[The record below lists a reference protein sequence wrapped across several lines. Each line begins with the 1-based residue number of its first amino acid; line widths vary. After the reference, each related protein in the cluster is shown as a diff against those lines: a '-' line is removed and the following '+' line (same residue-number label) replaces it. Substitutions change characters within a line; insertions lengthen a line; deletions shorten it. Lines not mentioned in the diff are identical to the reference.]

1 MPRHTTETVM
11 PINANIMPKQEIIP
25 FHQGYLVVPGGHQ
38 LYFAEYGQPDGPVAV
53 VLHGGP
59 GSGCNASMLDWF
71 DLSRLRVVLLDQ
83 RGAGRSKPAGCLQHN
98 TTQDLIGDLEC
109 LRITLKIRQ
118 WLVVGGSWGSAL
130 GICYA
135 GAYPEAVCGL
145 VLRGVFLASK
155 REMTWFFQS
164 LRTMVPDAWGHL
176 TMGWHRTERGAVLQS
191 LTRMLQ
197 NGTLA
202 QQQDA
207 ALRWSQYEQAIIQKM
222 LGISTLQSN
231 EGIVAETAKY
241 RLQAHYLS
249 NHCFLTERTLF
260 RRARR
265 TIGIPIIIVHG
276 THDLICPPENVMRL
290 LRFMP
295 HAQVQWVD
303 KGTHTSSDPAIRDA
317 LQRAITQLTERM

>member
-1 MPRHTTETVM
+1 M

-71 DLSRLRVVLLDQ
+71 DLSRQRVVLLDQ
-83 RGAGRSKPAGCLQHN
+83 RGAGRSKPAGGLLHN
-98 TTQDLIGDLEC
+98 TTQDLISDIEC
-109 LRITLKIRQ
+109 LRAALNIRQ

-130 GICYA
+130 GVCYA
-135 GAYPEAVCGL
+135 GAYPGAVCGL
-145 VLRGVFLASK
+145 VLRGIFLASG
-155 REMTWFFQS
+155 REMDWFFQS
-164 LRTMVPDAWGHL
+164 LRAMVPDAWMRL
-176 TMGWHRTERGAVLQS
+176 TASWQRTERDTVLQS
-191 LTRMLQ
+191 LTHMLQ

-207 ALRWSQYEQAIIQKM
+207 AYRWGQYEQAIVRKM
-222 LGISTLQSN
+222 LGISMLQSN
-231 EGIVAETAKY
+231 DGYVAETAKY

-249 NHCFLTERTLF
+249 NRCFLTERSLF
-260 RRARR
+260 RSARR
-265 TIGIPIIIVHG
+265 TAGIPIIIVHG

-290 LRFMP
+290 TRFMP
-295 HAQVQWVD
+295 HAQVQWVS
-303 KGTHTSSDPAIRDA
+303 KGTHTTSDPAIRDA
-317 LQRAITQLTERM
+317 LQRAIAQLCV

>member
-1 MPRHTTETVM
+1 M
-11 PINANIMPKQEIIP
+11 PINANIVPKQEVIP
-25 FHQGYLVVPGGHQ
+25 FHQDYLSVPGGHQ

-59 GSGCNASMLDWF
+59 GSGCNSSMLGWF
-71 DLSRLRVVLLDQ
+71 DLSRQRVVLLDQ

-98 TTQDLIGDLEC
+98 TTQDLIEDMER

-118 WLVVGGSWGSAL
+118 WLVVGGSWGSTL
-130 GICYA
+130 GVSYA

-145 VLRGVFLASK
+145 VLRGVFLASE

-164 LRTMVPDAWGHL
+164 LRTMVPDAWMRL
-176 TMGWHRTERGAVLQS
+176 TMGWHRTEQDAVLQS
-191 LTRMLQ
+191 LTHMLQ
-197 NGTLA
+197 NGATA

-207 ALRWSQYEQAIIQKM
+207 ACRWSQYEQAVIHKM
-222 LGISTLQSN
+222 LGISILQSN
-231 EGIVAETAKY
+231 EDGVAEIAKY

-249 NHCFLTERTLF
+249 NRCFLTERMLF

-265 TIGIPIIIVHG
+265 TAGIPTIIVHG

-290 LRFMP
+290 IRFMP
-295 HAQVQWVD
+295 HAQVRWVG
-303 KGTHTSSDPAIRDA
+303 KGTHTTSDPAIHDA
-317 LQRAITQLTERM
+317 LQRAITQLSERV

>member
-1 MPRHTTETVM
+1 MR
-11 PINANIMPKQEIIP
+11 INANTMPMQEIAP
-25 FHQGYLVVPGGHQ
+25 FHQDYLSVPGGHQ

-71 DLSRLRVVLLDQ
+71 DLSRQRVVLLDQ

-98 TTQDLIGDLEC
+98 TTQDLISDLEC
-109 LRITLKIRQ
+109 LRAALGIRR

-130 GICYA
+130 GVCYA
-135 GAYPEAVCGL
+135 GAYPGAVCGL
-145 VLRGVFLASK
+145 VLRGVFLASE

-164 LRTMVPDAWGHL
+164 LRAMVPDAWMHL
-176 TMGWHRTERGAVLQS
+176 TAGWQRTEQDAVLQS

-207 ALRWSQYEQAIIQKM
+207 AYRWSQYEQAIVRKM
-222 LGISTLQSN
+222 LGIFTLQSN
-231 EGIVAETAKY
+231 EEGVAETAKY

-249 NHCFLTERTLF
+249 KHCFLTERALF
-260 RRARR
+260 RSARR
-265 TIGIPIIIVHG
+265 TAGIPIIIVHG

-290 LRFMP
+290 TRFMP
-295 HAQVQWVD
+295 HAQVQWVS
-303 KGTHTSSDPAIRDA
+303 KGTHTASDPAIRDA
-317 LQRAITQLTERM
+317 LQRAIAQLCV